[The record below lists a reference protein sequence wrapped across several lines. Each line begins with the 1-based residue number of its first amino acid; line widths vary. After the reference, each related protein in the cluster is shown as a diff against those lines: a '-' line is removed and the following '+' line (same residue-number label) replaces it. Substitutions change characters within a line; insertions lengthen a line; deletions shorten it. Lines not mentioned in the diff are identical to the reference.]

1 MWQEIECWKIHN
13 ENYTWG
19 GVGGWVGL
27 NFHSMS
33 GGSVNNFYFG
43 FYDEA
48 KIGSSLCYTSPSSI
62 LC

>member
-1 MWQEIECWKIHN
+1 MWQEIENWKKIHN
-13 ENYTWG
+13 ENFTWG

-43 FYDEA
+43 FLWWSQDRKQFVLYF
-48 KIGSSLCYTSPSSI
+48 SF
-62 LC
+62 